1 MARNGSPSNATRAVV
16 PLRERTLR
24 VFDAVVRVDTP
35 RFDAARDAV
44 RATTLRVDVVRADV
58 APFVAPDARDATLR
72 DATLRDVFAFVVA
85 VVGRADVAVAV
96 PRGDA
101 RPERGEAVA
110 AAGAFSNTGAIGSAN
125 TTRIDNN
132 VEHTK
137 NAPISNSTVP
147 SAFLHKFMTERL
159 FI

>member
-1 MARNGSPSNATRAVV
+1 LVFVARNGSPSNATRAVV
-16 PLRERTLR
+16 PLRERILR
-24 VFDAVVRVDTP
+24 VAFAVVRVDTP

-44 RATTLRVDVVRADV
+44 RATTLRVDV
-58 APFVAPDARDATLR
+58 APFVAPDGRDATLR
-72 DATLRDVFAFVVA
+72 DATPRDAFAFVVA
-85 VVGRADVAVAV
+85 VVGRADVAVDV

>member
-16 PLRERTLR
+16 PLRERILR
-24 VFDAVVRVDTP
+24 VAFAVVRVDTP
-35 RFDAARDAV
+35 RFDATPDAV

-58 APFVAPDARDATLR
+58 VEFVAPAARDATLR
-72 DATLRDVFAFVVA
+72 DATPRDAFAFVVA
-85 VVGRADVAVAV
+85 VVGRADVAVDV

-101 RPERGEAVA
+101 RPERGEAV